1 MLKKS
6 LILGLLAAI
15 AIAPAAFAGEQTQG
29 DSGTTNIDAT
39 NVGRGNKIR
48 IINKTYVIKSQRR
61 ARKLLCQSPQSS
73 SNQTQGNA
81 TNTAIAATN
90 VGNRNRIKIN
100 NVTNVV
106 QGQVDCSKN

>member
-6 LILGLLAAI
+6 LILGLLTAI

-29 DSGTTNIDAT
+29 DSGVTNIDAT
-39 NVGRGNKIR
+39 NVGKGNRIR

-61 ARKLLCQSPQSS
+61 ARKLLCQSP

>member
-15 AIAPAAFAGEQTQG
+15 AIAPAAFAGNQTQENA
-29 DSGTTNIDAT
+29 DNTNISAT

-48 IINKTYVIKSQRR
+48 IINRTYVIQSQGRR
-61 ARKLLCQSPQSS
+61 ARKLLCQSP
-73 SNQTQGNA
+73 SNQAQGNV

-90 VGNRNRIKIN
+90 IGNRNRIRIN
-100 NVTNVV
+100 NVNSVV
-106 QGQVDCSKN
+106 QGQSVDCSKK

>member
-15 AIAPAAFAGEQTQG
+15 TIAPAAFAGNQTQG
-29 DSGTTNIDAT
+29 NAGNTNIEAS
-39 NVGRGNKIR
+39 NVGKGNRIR
-48 IINKTYVIKSQRR
+48 IINKTYVIQSQGRR
-61 ARKLLCQSPQSS
+61 ARKLLCQSP
-73 SNQTQGNA
+73 SNQTQGNV

-90 VGNRNRIKIN
+90 VGNRNRIRIN

-106 QGQVDCSKN
+106 QGQSIDCSKKR